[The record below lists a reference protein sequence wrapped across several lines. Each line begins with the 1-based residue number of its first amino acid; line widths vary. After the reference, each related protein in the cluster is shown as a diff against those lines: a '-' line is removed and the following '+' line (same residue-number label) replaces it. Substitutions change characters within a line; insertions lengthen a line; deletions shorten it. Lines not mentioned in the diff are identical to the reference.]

1 LKRLVITI
9 DGPASSGKSTT
20 AKLVAR
26 SLGYLYLDTGA
37 MYRAVTLKA
46 MRAGIDL
53 RDTQGLEGM
62 ANQTDVDIVPDPGG
76 YRVILDGEDVTESIR
91 SREVTRA
98 SSIVSAVPGVRRRMV
113 EIQRR
118 VGRRGGI
125 VAEGRDMGSVVFPD
139 ADLKIYLDADLDT
152 RALRRKLELESK
164 GEDVDLDEI
173 KRDIRMRDTYDSRRR
188 HSPLVIPDGAIVID
202 TTDLS
207 IDEQVNR
214 VLTLVERI
222 VGGDV

>member
-1 LKRLVITI
+1 MKRLVITI